1 MSSILERIVTY
12 ILGGL
17 LGTAIGVLT
26 NSFKLPIFEGEGMSV
41 IIVAVTTILGLLASI
56 IIIEAKSQAVLK
68 HNNAI
73 RDETVALITH
83 EMRTA
88 LTSTGWAI
96 DMVLKKYSQNLTPD
110 DAELLKDAN
119 GSIKQTVMHS
129 VNLLDISMLDIGKLH
144 ISLQWTTLDKVEQ
157 MFHEVM
163 EKYNL
168 GATKNG
174 IKLVGDIKLD
184 HDRKAEVDMMRLRI
198 VLENLIENAFQYIG
212 TGKKEI
218 DVTISNDNKNM
229 KIVVKDSGIG
239 IPAKEKDKIFSEFYR
254 ASNARKAL
262 GSGSGIGLYT
272 CCKYIK
278 AHRGTLAFESKE
290 GEGTTFFA
298 TVPLNTVADVDGFL
312 KKI

>member
-1 MSSILERIVTY
+1 MSGILERIISY

-17 LGTAIGVLT
+17 LGTAVGLT
-26 NSFKLPIFEGEGMSV
+26 IVSFKIPMFEQAGLSTV
-41 IIVAVTTILGLLASI
+41 LVAITTIIGLLTSI
-56 IIIEAKSQAVLK
+56 IIIETRAERVMK

-96 DMVLKKYSQNLTPD
+96 DMVLKKYADKLSED
-110 DAELLKDAN
+110 DKVMLKDST
-119 GSIKQTVMHS
+119 GSIHQTVMHS
-129 VNLLDISMLDIGKLH
+129 VNLLDISLLDIGKLN
-144 ISLQWTTLDKVEQ
+144 ISLEWTTLDKVEH
-157 MFHEVM
+157 MFHEVI
-163 EKYNL
+163 EKYTL
-168 GATKNG
+168 GSIKNG
-174 IKLVGDIKLD
+174 VKLIGTATLD
-184 HDRKAEVDMMRLRI
+184 HERKAEVDMMRLRI
-198 VLENLIENAFQYIG
+198 VLENLIENALQYIG
-212 TGKKEI
+212 NGKKEI
-218 DVTISNDNKNM
+218 TVTITNDAKNM
-229 KIVVKDSGIG
+229 KMVVKDTGIG

-272 CCKYIK
+272 CCRYIK

>member
-1 MSSILERIVTY
+1 MSSILERVISY

-17 LGTAIGVLT
+17 LGTAVGLT
-26 NSFKLPIFEGEGMSV
+26 IVSFKMPMFEQAGLATV
-41 IIVAVTTILGLLASI
+41 LVAITTIIGLLTSI
-56 IIIEAKSQAVLK
+56 IIIETRTEQVMKR
-68 HNNAI
+68 NNAI

-96 DMVLKKYSQNLTPD
+96 DMILKKYAEKLSED
-110 DAELLKDAN
+110 DKVMLKDST
-119 GSIKQTVMHS
+119 GSIHQTVMHS
-129 VNLLDISMLDIGKLH
+129 VNLLDISLLDIGKLN
-144 ISLQWTTLDKVEQ
+144 ISLEWTTLDKVEH
-157 MFHEVM
+157 MFHEVI
-163 EKYNL
+163 EKYTL
-168 GATKNG
+168 GSKKNG
-174 IKLVGDIKLD
+174 VTLTGTATLD
-184 HDRKAEVDMMRLRI
+184 HSRKAEVDMMRLRI
-198 VLENLIENAFQYIG
+198 VLENLIENALQYIG
-212 TGKKEI
+212 NGKKEI
-218 DVTISNDNKNM
+218 TVTITNDTKNM
-229 KIVVKDSGIG
+229 SMVVKDTGIG
-239 IPAKEKDKIFSEFYR
+239 IPAKEKEKIFSEFYR

-272 CCKYIK
+272 CCRYIK